1 MIAASQSQKDE
12 NPLGGGLSSATTTKH
27 EADHNAEKEIATV
40 RAKLSIAGGFI
51 LHRTLKD
58 DGRTAFLVVSP
69 WGQVREFAS
78 LGDIATAFQ
87 RRPA

>member
-1 MIAASQSQKDE
+1 MSTAHQPQKDE
-12 NPLGGGLSSATTTKH
+12 NPLGGGLSGATTTKH
-27 EADHNAEKEIATV
+27 IEDHNAEKEMATI

-87 RRPA
+87 RWPA